1 LRPCLPPSVIILTTL
16 FLGTDHK
23 CLGFADE
30 GYFIRKI
37 NNYSFYVDNNNNKI
51 LLITKELETKFLE
64 TLKIKPLSNCASPKI
79 ITIDIETIAVNSII
93 KGKIHKPFLFSMFDG
108 RDKYTWF
115 DNNANNLIKTLLKR
129 KYKNYSVYAHNLS
142 KFDIIFL
149 HRDIAKLNNDYKI
162 EILKREDKYISI
174 NISNLLRSKNNIK
187 ISIKDSFNL
196 LPSSLKDLS
205 RQFNIEN
212 PKTIEPIFQGDINSV
227 YYQGDISHY
236 NKEVKIINDLKQW
249 KIEIKN
255 YCETDC
261 IALYQILIKFRL
273 LVYEKFKVNIDNH
286 PTIPSVAFAIFRT
299 HYLKENSIP
308 LIKGREAK
316 IFDFIHDSFTGGST
330 EMYIP
335 YAGEAQNIKCYDV
348 NGLYPS
354 SMKYNKYPTGNIIQF
369 QGNIN

>member
-1 LRPCLPPSVIILTTL
+1 VLR
-16 FLGTDHK
+16 
-23 CLGFADE
+23 
-30 GYFIRKI
+30 R
-37 NNYSFYVDNNNNKI
+37 
-51 LLITKELETKFLE
+51 
-64 TLKIKPLSNCASPKI
+64 
-79 ITIDIETIAVNSII
+79 
-93 KGKIHKPFLFSMFDG
+93 
-108 RDKYTWF
+108 
-115 DNNANNLIKTLLKR
+115 KR

-149 HRDIAKLNNDYKI
+149 HKDIAKLNKDYKI
-162 EILKREDKYISI
+162 SILKREDKYISI

-249 KIEIKN
+249 KIEIQN